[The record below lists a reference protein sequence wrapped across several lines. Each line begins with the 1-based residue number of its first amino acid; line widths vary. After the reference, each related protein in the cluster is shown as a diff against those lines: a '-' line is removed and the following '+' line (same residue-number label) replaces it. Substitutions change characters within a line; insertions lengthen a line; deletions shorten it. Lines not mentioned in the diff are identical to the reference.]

1 MGMVFAMPRNER
13 LAADLV
19 RIGPWQAGGLET
31 RRFPDGESYV
41 RILSDVTDRR
51 TAILCTLARPDSRF
65 LMLVF
70 AARELKTL
78 GARSVTLIAPYLSYM
93 RQDARFRPGEALTAR
108 HFAEL
113 ISREFDR
120 LITIDPHLHRY
131 RDLRE
136 IYGIPATT
144 LHSAPLLAE
153 WVRANV
159 DDPVI
164 IGPDCESEQWVS
176 DIAKAADA
184 PYLVLEKQ
192 RLGDR
197 SVVLKAPDLRQW
209 GRRRPVVVDDIVSS
223 GATIVEASKC
233 LRAHGMAPPV
243 CLIVHAL
250 FPDQVRSR
258 LAAATAALVSTNTVP
273 HPTNGISVAVMIAAV
288 LDRDGVAG
296 AGVARSSRYPR

>member
-1 MGMVFAMPRNER
+1 MVGMVFAMPGNER
-13 LAADLV
+13 LAAEIV
-19 RIGPWQAGGLET
+19 RIGPWKAGGLEA

-41 RILSDVTDRR
+41 RILSDVADRR

-70 AARELKTL
+70 AARALKAL

-120 LITIDPHLHRY
+120 LVTVDPHLHRY

-136 IYGIPATT
+136 IYEIPATT

-153 WVRANV
+153 WVRNNV
-159 DDPVI
+159 EDPII
-164 IGPDCESEQWVS
+164 IGPDSESEQWVS
-176 DIAKAADA
+176 EIAEAADA
-184 PYLVLEKQ
+184 PYLVLEKR

-197 SVVLKAPDLRQW
+197 SVVLKAPDLRRW
-209 GRRRPVVVDDIVSS
+209 GHRRPVVVDDIISS
-223 GATIVEASKC
+223 GATIVEASRC
-233 LRAHGMAPPV
+233 LRAHRIATPA

-258 LAAATAALVSTNTVP
+258 LAAATVALVSTNTVS
-273 HPTNGISVAVMIAAV
+273 HPTNGISVAAMIAAV
-288 LDRDGVAG
+288 LDGDGVAG
-296 AGVARSSRYPR
+296 AG